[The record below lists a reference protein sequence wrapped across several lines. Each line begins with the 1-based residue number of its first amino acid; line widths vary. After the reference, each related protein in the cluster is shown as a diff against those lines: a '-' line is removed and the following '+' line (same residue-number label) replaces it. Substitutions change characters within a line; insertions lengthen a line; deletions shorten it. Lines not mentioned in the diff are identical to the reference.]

1 MSRPWT
7 GKKGPSSHRRRVSR
21 ETLELAITAAVKE
34 SDPQCGPFV
43 GVLIEHHAPRSRED
57 TNWAIKGIRLEGP
70 ITTSAARPW
79 SPSSMKC
86 RARLNFVRT
95 LLPPGRLFA
104 AGADDQVDRDARDH
118 ALRLGASGRG
128 AARAPVHAGK

>member
-7 GKKGPSSHRRRVSR
+7 GKKGPSSHRKRVSR

-57 TNWAIKGIRLEGP
+57 TNWAIKGIRFGK
-70 ITTSAARPW
+70 A
-79 SPSSMKC
+79 
-86 RARLNFVRT
+86 
-95 LLPPGRLFA
+95 
-104 AGADDQVDRDARDH
+104 DRDKCSV
-118 ALRLGASGRG
+118 ALAFVVKKMQREFSLQQDQEGER
-128 AARAPVHAGK
+128 

>member
-7 GKKGPSSHRRRVSR
+7 GKKGPSSHRKRVSR

-57 TNWAIKGIRLEGP
+57 TNWLIKGIRFGQADRGKC
-70 ITTSAARPW
+70 SAALAVVVDK
-79 SPSSMKC
+79 MQ
-86 RARLNFVRT
+86 
-95 LLPPGRLFA
+95 
-104 AGADDQVDRDARDH
+104 GAFELRQDQD
-118 ALRLGASGRG
+118 
-128 AARAPVHAGK
+128 GKT